1 MKIQLNWSIYR
12 NTLRASEQLE
22 IYSEEFMLLP
32 KIDIPDISVDIHGSP
47 MSTDRYLTN
56 RNLLEQGLKKNRLM
70 RYVYFSVFVVVNI
83 LLIIG
88 ITSFFTITHLQEF
101 VVGTVVTLIG
111 LIIYMEF
118 FSRSKDIVK
127 TINRDLSLLKE
138 IPFHSSKL
146 VHVVEWMETD
156 EAIAKY
162 IKMRQQIAKHNL
174 TNLEYNAMSTFM
186 KEGGSPQYT
195 KQIEARDKIY
205 G

>member
-1 MKIQLNWSIYR
+1 
-12 NTLRASEQLE
+12 
-22 IYSEEFMLLP
+22 MLLP